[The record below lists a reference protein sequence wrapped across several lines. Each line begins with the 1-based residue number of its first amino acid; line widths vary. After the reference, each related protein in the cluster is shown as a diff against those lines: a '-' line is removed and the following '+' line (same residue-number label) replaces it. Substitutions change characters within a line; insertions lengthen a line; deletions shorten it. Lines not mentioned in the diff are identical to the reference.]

1 MCRGRDR
8 GEAPTPSS
16 VPRRTE
22 WRRATCRLRLC
33 GLRSH
38 HSPFE
43 AELLSPKRLGVNES
57 RCSKGASAHQRW
69 RPSVSKRRSFPLA
82 SAMITLSVAAC
93 GSPGQPGAPAG
104 DNGTAGASGAP
115 GGAYKVGL
123 VYSKSGPLAS
133 YGQQYRQ
140 GLTAG
145 IDYATKGTGAVAGHQ
160 IQITEQ
166 DDAGDPAKAVASAT
180 DLIGQGNKIIAGS
193 TARGVALQVAPLAK
207 DNKVLFISGPAAA
220 DAITGANR
228 YTLRSGRQSY
238 QAVATAGSMLGD
250 VKGKKVTVLA
260 QDSAF
265 GKANVKAVTAVL
277 GAKGA
282 TVSSVEVPAAAS
294 DLTPS
299 ATKVKGGT
307 PDLLF
312 VAWAG
317 ANATAMWTTL
327 GQQGVFDSTK
337 VVTGLDIKAT
347 HTLFGEVGTKIDFL
361 SHFFEGAADNAA
373 YAALKAGLAKQGASV
388 DLFTN
393 DGFVAGQMIVHA
405 LETGGSD
412 VDKMVTG
419 LEGWSFEGP
428 KGQLT
433 IRAGDQALLQPM
445 FTATLKKDGTNVVPQ
460 LVKTL
465 QASAVAPPVTPF
477 K

>member
-1 MCRGRDR
+1 M
-8 GEAPTPSS
+8 
-16 VPRRTE
+16 
-22 WRRATCRLRLC
+22 
-33 GLRSH
+33 
-38 HSPFE
+38 
-43 AELLSPKRLGVNES
+43 
-57 RCSKGASAHQRW
+57 
-69 RPSVSKRRSFPLA
+69 SKRWSLALA
-82 SAMITLSVAAC
+82 SAMIALSVAAC
-93 GSPGQPGAPAG
+93 GSPGQPGAPAAG
-104 DNGTAGASGAP
+104 D
-115 GGAYKVGL
+115 GGAGSTNGSGGTFKVGL

-133 YGQQYRQ
+133 YGEQYRQ

-145 IDYATKGTGAVAGHQ
+145 IDFATKGTGAVAGRK
-160 IQITEQ
+160 IEISEA
-166 DDAGDPAKAVASAT
+166 DDAGDPAKAVSAAT
-180 DLIGQGNKIIAGS
+180 DLIGKGSTIIAGS
-193 TARGVALQVAPLAK
+193 TASGVALQVAPLAQ

-220 DAITGANR
+220 DAVTGANR
-228 YTLRSGRQSY
+228 YTFRSGRQTY
-238 QAVATAGSMLGD
+238 QDVATAGSMLGD

-265 GKANVKAVTAVL
+265 GKANVAAVTAIL

-282 TVSSVEVPAAAS
+282 TVSAVEVPAAAT
-294 DLTPS
+294 DLTPFAS
-299 ATKVKGGT
+299 KVKAAG

-317 ANATAMWTTL
+317 ANATQMWTTL
-327 GQQGVFDSTK
+327 GQQGVFGTTK

-373 YAALKAGLAKQGASV
+373 YTALKDGLAKQGASV

-433 IRAGDQALLQPM
+433 IRAEDHALLQPM

-460 LVKTL
+460 LGETL
-465 QASAVAPPVTPF
+465 DPASVAPPVAPF

>member
-1 MCRGRDR
+1 M
-8 GEAPTPSS
+8 
-16 VPRRTE
+16 
-22 WRRATCRLRLC
+22 
-33 GLRSH
+33 
-38 HSPFE
+38 
-43 AELLSPKRLGVNES
+43 
-57 RCSKGASAHQRW
+57 
-69 RPSVSKRRSFPLA
+69 SKRWSFALT
-82 SAMITLSVAAC
+82 SVMITLSVAAC

-104 DNGTAGASGAP
+104 DKGTAAASGGSGAP
-115 GGAYKVGL
+115 YKVGL

-133 YGQQYRQ
+133 YGKQYRQ

-145 IDYATKGTGAVAGHQ
+145 IDYATKGTGAVAGHT

-180 DLIGQGNKIIAGS
+180 DLIGQGNTIIAGS
-193 TARGVALQVAPLAK
+193 TSSGVALQVAPLAK

-220 DAITGANR
+220 DAVTGANR
-228 YTLRSGRQSY
+228 YTFRSGRQTY
-238 QAVATAGSMLGD
+238 QDVATAGTMLGD

-265 GKANVKAVTAVL
+265 GKANVAAVTAVL

-282 TVSSVEVPAAAS
+282 TVSSVEVPSAAT
-294 DLTPS
+294 DLTPF
-299 ATKVKGGT
+299 ATKVKGGS

-337 VVTGLDIKAT
+337 VVTGLDIKPT
-347 HTLFGEVGTKIDFL
+347 HALFGEVATKINFL

-373 YAALKAGLAKQGASV
+373 YQALDAGLKKQGATV

-405 LETGGSD
+405 LESGGGN
-412 VDKMVTG
+412 VDKMVSS
-419 LEGWSFEGP
+419 LEGWKFDGP
-428 KGQLT
+428 KGSLE
-433 IRAGDQALLQPM
+433 IRAEDHALLQPM
-445 FTATLKKDGTNVVPQ
+445 FTATLKKDGSNVVPQ
-460 LVKTL
+460 LGDTL

>member
-1 MCRGRDR
+1 M
-8 GEAPTPSS
+8 
-16 VPRRTE
+16 
-22 WRRATCRLRLC
+22 
-33 GLRSH
+33 
-38 HSPFE
+38 
-43 AELLSPKRLGVNES
+43 
-57 RCSKGASAHQRW
+57 
-69 RPSVSKRRSFPLA
+69 SKRWSFALA

-93 GSPGQPGAPAG
+93 GSPGQPGAAG
-104 DNGTAGASGAP
+104 DNGTGAAAGGTSGAP
-115 GGAYKVGL
+115 YKVGL

-133 YGQQYRQ
+133 YGEQYRQ

-145 IDYATKGTGAVAGHQ
+145 IDYATKGTGAVAGHT

-166 DDAGDPAKAVASAT
+166 DDAGDPAKAVAAAT
-180 DLIGQGNKIIAGS
+180 DLIGQGDKIIAGS
-193 TARGVALQVAPLAK
+193 TSSGVALQVAPLAK

-228 YTLRSGRQSY
+228 YTFRSGRQTY
-238 QAVATAGSMLGD
+238 QDVATAGTMLGD

-265 GKANVKAVTAVL
+265 GKANVAAVTAIL

-282 TVSSVEVPAAAS
+282 TVSSVEVPTAAT
-294 DLTPS
+294 DLTPF
-299 ATKVKGGT
+299 ATKVKSAA

-337 VVTGLDIKAT
+337 VVTGLDIKPT
-347 HTLFGEVGTKIDFL
+347 HALFGEVATKINFL
-361 SHFFEGAADNAA
+361 SHFFEGAADNTA
-373 YAALKAGLAKQGASV
+373 YQALDAGLKKQGSSV

-405 LETGGSD
+405 LEAGGDD
-412 VDKMVTG
+412 VDKMVSS
-419 LEGWSFEGP
+419 LEGWKFDGP
-428 KGQLT
+428 KGSLE
-433 IRAGDQALLQPM
+433 IRAQDHALLQPM
-445 FTATLKKDGTNVVPQ
+445 FTATLKKDGSNVTPQ

-465 QASAVAPPVTPF
+465 DPATVAPPVTPF

>member
-1 MCRGRDR
+1 M
-8 GEAPTPSS
+8 
-16 VPRRTE
+16 
-22 WRRATCRLRLC
+22 
-33 GLRSH
+33 
-38 HSPFE
+38 
-43 AELLSPKRLGVNES
+43 
-57 RCSKGASAHQRW
+57 
-69 RPSVSKRRSFPLA
+69 SKRWSLALA
-82 SAMITLSVAAC
+82 SAMIALSVAAC
-93 GSPGQPGAPAG
+93 GSPGQPGAPAAG
-104 DNGTAGASGAP
+104 D
-115 GGAYKVGL
+115 GGAGSTNGSGGTFKVGL

-133 YGQQYRQ
+133 YGEQYRQ

-145 IDYATKGTGAVAGHQ
+145 IDFATKGTGTVAGKK
-160 IQITEQ
+160 IEFSEA
-166 DDAGDPAKAVASAT
+166 DDAGDPAKAVSAAT
-180 DLIGQGNKIIAGS
+180 DLIGKGSTIIAGS
-193 TARGVALQVAPLAK
+193 TASGVALQVAPLAQ

-220 DAITGANR
+220 DAVTGANR
-228 YTLRSGRQSY
+228 YTFRSGRQTY
-238 QAVATAGSMLGD
+238 QDVATAGSMLGD

-265 GKANVKAVTAVL
+265 GKANVAAVTAIL

-282 TVSSVEVPAAAS
+282 TVSAVEVPAAAT
-294 DLTPS
+294 DLTPFAS
-299 ATKVKGGT
+299 KVKAAGA
-307 PDLLF
+307 DLLF

-317 ANATAMWTTL
+317 ANATQMWTTL
-327 GQQGVFDSTK
+327 GQQGVFDTTK

-347 HTLFGEVGTKIDFL
+347 HMLFGEVGTKIDFL
-361 SHFFEGAADNAA
+361 SHFFEGAADNTA
-373 YAALKAGLAKQGASV
+373 YTALKDGLAKQGASV

-405 LETGGSD
+405 LETGGTD

-433 IRAGDQALLQPM
+433 IRAQDHALLQPM

-465 QASAVAPPVTPF
+465 DPESVAPPVTPF

>member
-1 MCRGRDR
+1 M
-8 GEAPTPSS
+8 
-16 VPRRTE
+16 
-22 WRRATCRLRLC
+22 
-33 GLRSH
+33 
-38 HSPFE
+38 
-43 AELLSPKRLGVNES
+43 
-57 RCSKGASAHQRW
+57 
-69 RPSVSKRRSFPLA
+69 SKRWSLALA

-93 GSPGQPGAPAG
+93 GSPGQPGAPAAG
-104 DNGTAGASGAP
+104 EGSAGASGAA
-115 GGAYKVGL
+115 GAPFKVGL

-133 YGQQYRQ
+133 YGEQYRM

-145 IDYATKGTGAVAGHQ
+145 IDYATKGTNTVSGRS

-166 DDAGDPAKAVASAT
+166 DDAGDPAKAVAQAT
-180 DLIGQGNKIIAGS
+180 DLIGQGNKVIAGS
-193 TARGVALQVAPLAK
+193 TSSGVALQVAPLAK

-220 DAITGANR
+220 DAVTGANR
-228 YTLRSGRQSY
+228 YTFRSGRQTF
-238 QAVATAGSMLGD
+238 QDVATAGSMLGD

-265 GKANVKAVTAVL
+265 GKANVAAVTAIL

-282 TVSSVEVPAAAS
+282 TVDAVEVPAAAT
-294 DLTPS
+294 DLTPF
-299 ATKVKGGT
+299 ATKVKGAA

-327 GQQGVFDSTK
+327 GQQGVFERTK

-347 HTLFGEVGTKIDFL
+347 HALFGEVATKIDFL
-361 SHFFEGAADNAA
+361 SHFFDGAADNAA
-373 YAALKAGLAKQGASV
+373 YRALETGLEKQGSTV

-405 LETGGSD
+405 LESGGDD
-412 VDKMVTG
+412 VEKMVTS

-428 KGQLT
+428 KGRLE
-433 IRAGDQALLQPM
+433 IRADDHALLQPM
-445 FTATLKKDGTNVVPQ
+445 FTATLATDGADVTPK
-460 LVKTL
+460 LVDTRDP
-465 QASAVAPPVTPF
+465 AAVAPPVTPF